1 MEQGVEDYA
10 ARAPQPRRLLFGPD
24 SAALLE
30 AEAEDEVSRQNRVSD
45 NLHHLSL
52 ETDGHAS
59 DQDTDTISLSE
70 TIDLT
75 GDSDITSVVPR
86 DFNLSGIIRRDPDGE
101 LVDFDEDFD
110 YQRNWSIVQALHQE
124 TGVLA
129 RDVLRMAQNGGLV
142 PGPKIAWICTD
153 TAGYRAANALLDQ
166 KTQRRVRRREGDLTY
181 IVGSIGSA
189 LVTVIYFPLVL
200 GPKGKETG
208 QNTGGETG
216 ENSDDFL
223 RQRLAGIELVVM
235 ISEVIHEWELQGFRA
250 GDVIAGRDLI
260 VDQVVATF
268 PYSTELSLP
277 MPIDEGI
284 TEIILQLSLGEMDD
298 SAAQAKLKSV
308 GPGIFERRTA
318 GTNKNET
325 VGSVRLHSWPIALS
339 DHHSKDGLP
348 GVFLNQDHLAISEDL
363 AALTAGLPILVVCG
377 VPPRRTRAIGAA
389 ANERDE
395 FAIGQAAIAAKL
407 LVTLLWA

>member
-1 MEQGVEDYA
+1 V
-10 ARAPQPRRLLFGPD
+10 
-24 SAALLE
+24 
-30 AEAEDEVSRQNRVSD
+30 
-45 NLHHLSL
+45 
-52 ETDGHAS
+52 
-59 DQDTDTISLSE
+59 SE

-75 GDSDITSVVPR
+75 GDDDITSVVR
-86 DFNLSGIIRRDPDGE
+86 HDLNLSGMTRQAHEAE
-101 LVDFDEDFD
+101 LFD
-110 YQRNWSIVQALHQE
+110 YDESLEHQRVWAVVLALHQE

-129 RDVLRMAQNGGLV
+129 RDVLRMAQNGSLV
-142 PGPKIAWICTD
+142 PGPKLAWICTN

-166 KTQRRVRRREGDLTY
+166 KTQKRARRRGGSLAY
-181 IVGSIGSA
+181 MVGSIGST

-200 GPKGKETG
+200 GPEGKETG
-208 QNTGGETG
+208 QTMGSETG
-216 ENSDDFL
+216 EDSDDLL

-250 GDVIAGRDLI
+250 GDVIIGRDLI
-260 VDQVVATF
+260 VDQAVATF
-268 PYSTELSLP
+268 PYSTELLLP

-284 TEIILQLSLGEMDD
+284 SEIILQLSLGEMDD

-318 GTNKNET
+318 GINKSET
-325 VGSVRLHSWPIALS
+325 VGSVRLHSWPLALT
-339 DHHSKDGLP
+339 DHHDKEGLP
-348 GVFLNQDHLAISEDL
+348 GVFLSQDHLAISEDL

-407 LVTLLWA
+407 LVTLLWG